1 MAKRIRCPNLRHS
14 QHCSA
19 NCRRRRRSRWHAMQ
33 KLFRAEAMKNAAS
46 SRVTGSTSF
55 ILRQEVEM
63 KEHGCEDPLTLYGQS
78 FTSRLLLG
86 TARYDSPTLLADA
99 IGAAD
104 PAMLT
109 VSLRRQVSGCR
120 DSGQS
125 FWNLLR
131 ETGRAILPN
140 TAGCLTARE
149 AVKTACMARE
159 LFETKLIK
167 LEVIG
172 DEVNLQPDPFGLVEA
187 AVELVRLGFQVLPYC
202 TEDWVLC
209 RRLLDAGCEV
219 LMPWAAPI
227 GTGQGPRNPR
237 ALRELRERVPRVPLI
252 MDAGIGLPSHACQV
266 MEWGYEGILLNTA
279 VSRALQPGK
288 MASAFAEAVKGGRS
302 AFLAGPMIVQEIAV
316 PSTPEIGRP
325 FGSGTSRLET
335 QVPGSMPM

>member
-1 MAKRIRCPNLRHS
+1 MKR
-14 QHCSA
+14 
-19 NCRRRRRSRWHAMQ
+19 
-33 KLFRAEAMKNAAS
+33 LFRAKPIKIAAS
-46 SRVTGSTSF
+46 TRVTGSTSF
-55 ILRQEVEM
+55 ILPQEVEM
-63 KEHGCEDPLTLYGQS
+63 KGREIEDQLALYGQS

-86 TARYDSPTLLADA
+86 TARYDSPSLLADA
-99 IGAAD
+99 ICAAD

-109 VSLRRQVSGCR
+109 VSLRRQLSGSK

-131 ETGRAILPN
+131 ETQRVILPN

-159 LFETKLIK
+159 LFQTNLIK

-187 AVELVRLGFQVLPYC
+187 AIELVKLGFQVLPYC

-209 RRLLDAGCEV
+209 RRLMDAGCEV

-227 GTGQGPRNPR
+227 GTGQGPRNAR
-237 ALRELRERVPRVPLI
+237 ALRELRERAPQIPLI
-252 MDAGIGLPSHACQV
+252 VDAGIGLPSHACQV
-266 MEWGYEGILLNTA
+266 MEWGFDGVLLNTA
-279 VSRALQPGK
+279 VSRALDPVR
-288 MASAFAEAVKGGRS
+288 MASAFAKAINAGRS
-302 AFLAGPMIVQEIAV
+302 AFLAGPMIVQEVAV

-325 FGSGTSRLET
+325 FTLDTSQSANSVGKKAE
-335 QVPGSMPM
+335 

>member
-1 MAKRIRCPNLRHS
+1 
-14 QHCSA
+14 
-19 NCRRRRRSRWHAMQ
+19 
-33 KLFRAEAMKNAAS
+33 MKG
-46 SRVTGSTSF
+46 RE
-55 ILRQEVEM
+55 I
-63 KEHGCEDPLTLYGQS
+63 EDQLALYGQS

-86 TARYDSPTLLADA
+86 TARYDSPSLLADA
-99 IGAAD
+99 ICAAD

-109 VSLRRQVSGCR
+109 VSLRRQLSGSK

-131 ETGRAILPN
+131 ETQRVILPN

-159 LFETKLIK
+159 LFQTNLIK

-187 AVELVRLGFQVLPYC
+187 AIELVKLGFQVLPYC

-209 RRLLDAGCEV
+209 RRLMDAGCEV

-227 GTGQGPRNPR
+227 GTGQGPRNAR
-237 ALRELRERVPRVPLI
+237 ALRDLRERAPQIPLI
-252 MDAGIGLPSHACQV
+252 VDAGIGLPSHACQV
-266 MEWGYEGILLNTA
+266 MEWGFDGVLLNTA
-279 VSRALQPGK
+279 VSRALDPVR
-288 MASAFAEAVKGGRS
+288 MASAFAKAINAGRS
-302 AFLAGPMIVQEIAV
+302 AFLAGPMIVQEVAV

-325 FGSGTSRLET
+325 FTLDTSQSANSVGKKAE
-335 QVPGSMPM
+335 